1 MQLNIQTTSFSGP
14 NESTDT
20 KQKIAFISIFWKNEM
35 ATNKTQVQT
44 KGKFLLSIPDI
55 LLYLSRESFPKTF

>member
-1 MQLNIQTTSFSGP
+1 MQLNTQTTSFSGP

-20 KQKIAFISIFWKNEM
+20 KKKISFISIWKNEM
-35 ATNKTQVQT
+35 ATNKTQVET

-55 LLYLSRESFPKTF
+55 LLYLSPEPFPKTF